1 MSDYIQPAA
10 NPDAVSLNGGAGTA
24 VSAGT
29 AGSAPPGMFS
39 GVLGERLQ
47 AAQQQP
53 AGPPQQPVSPDQSGG
68 NAVAA
73 GGETA
78 PLAGK
83 PLPLRA
89 QGEKTAGEQDEG
101 TQGFADAAHLAALL
115 QTLPVAVEQMAAAG
129 SSQGD
134 AVAVAEAGLAIS
146 GLPSALANTSLPG
159 LTESRANTALA
170 QNTPLPASSAPGTTT
185 GPLSSLTD
193 NTSTSLQFRT
203 GSDAG
208 RGTATLLE
216 TELAAKSPAMALGS
230 PLSTNARL
238 ALQRA
243 LAADAKDTTTAAGG
257 AVRAQSLGDAASA
270 ASPDAVRPAFLQSLL
285 PAVKS
290 ALHSSQLPGQSADLI
305 LPKQT
310 ASQLLTATS
319 AVAPAGDELGSASL
333 LAAGQRAQP
342 LSASGFMPQ
351 LHVATPLGQSGWASE
366 VGQRVMMMA
375 NSELRE
381 AQLQLHP
388 RSLGPVEVRI
398 VYGHDQQLNVSFS
411 AASPA
416 AREAL
421 DAALPRLRDMF
432 DQQGLNLANTDVSHE
447 SFAQQEQRQRAD
459 AEAIAVTRGLDS
471 GYGEQTEAAMPPPIL
486 LAEGLVD
493 AYA

>member
-1 MSDYIQPAA
+1 MSDYILPAA

-29 AGSAPPGMFS
+29 AGSAPPGVFS

-53 AGPPQQPVSPDQSGG
+53 AGPPQQPVSPDQVDG

-83 PLPLRA
+83 PLPLPA
-89 QGEKTAGEQDEG
+89 QGEKTAGELDEG
-101 TQGFADAAHLAALL
+101 TQAYTDAAHLAALL
-115 QTLPVAVEQMAAAG
+115 QTLPVAVEQASAAG
-129 SSQGD
+129 GSQD
-134 AVAVAEAGLAIS
+134 DVVAVAEAGLAIP
-146 GLPSALANTSLPG
+146 GLPSALANSPLSG
-159 LTESRANTALA
+159 LAESRANTALA
-170 QNTPLPASSAPGTTT
+170 QNAPLPASPAPGTTT
-185 GPLSSLTD
+185 GPLSSLLD
-193 NTSTSLQFRT
+193 NNSAPLQPGT
-203 GSDAG
+203 GTDAG
-208 RGTATLLE
+208 RGTAALLE
-216 TELAAKSPAMALGS
+216 TAQAATSPAMALGS

-243 LAADAKDTTTAAGG
+243 LAADAKGTTTAAGA
-257 AVRAQSLGDAASA
+257 AVRAQSLGDAASV
-270 ASPDAVRPAFLQSLL
+270 ASADAIRPAFLQSLL

-310 ASQLLTATS
+310 ASQLPTATS
-319 AVAPAGDELGSASL
+319 AVVPASDELGSASL
-333 LAAGQRAQP
+333 LAVGQRAQP
-342 LSASGFMPQ
+342 LSAGGFMPQ
-351 LHVATPLGQSGWASE
+351 LHVATPLGQSAWASE

-459 AEAIAVTRGLDS
+459 AEVIAAQRGVGA
-471 GYGEQTEAAMPPPIL
+471 GYGEQTEAAMPPPML
-486 LAEGLVD
+486 VAEGLLD